1 MRDMAREQS
10 VPHCLNGWCSR
21 QRKTEVHTTVNL
33 TSITFALLKR
43 WQFIS
48 RANTGYL
55 YPSTLALFTHC
66 SNIRCSRQQKT
77 QAHTTV
83 NWTSITF
90 ALLQRWQSI
99 SCANTGYLYS
109 STLALFTHRRIFPL
123 PALTSQL
130 ACPIQYSLKGTRPST
145 PS

>member
-1 MRDMAREQS
+1 MAREQS
-10 VPHCLNGWCSR
+10 VPHCLNGRCSR
-21 QRKTEVHTTVNL
+21 QRKTQVHTTVNL
-33 TSITFALLKR
+33 TSITFALLQR
-43 WQFIS
+43 WQSIS
-48 RANTGYL
+48 CANTVI
-55 YPSTLALFTHC
+55 STQALFLPALFPHC

-130 ACPIQYSLKGTRPST
+130 ACPIQYSLNGTRPST